1 MLAVLPLGQQ
11 IVCLLLGLC
20 PCFVGVGAVVIL
32 AFGLDEDVAH
42 VHHLHIGFFN
52 AVSGVGI
59 GVVVIVFA
67 DIVLGVGLLVDEHLQ
82 IGRGR
87 DLPLDK
93 GVVRR
98 QRGCRAIG
106 HLEIFVRAAVAV
118 ACGGYGDLAVKLVEV
133 VLILLAQLEACK
145 PGLLPDGGDVFI
157 VRDSRLQEILLP
169 GARVVKHTHLLV
181 KRRAG
186 VDKI

>member
-1 MLAVLPLGQQ
+1 M
-11 IVCLLLGLC
+11 
-20 PCFVGVGAVVIL
+20 
-32 AFGLDEDVAH
+32 AH

-106 HLEIFVRAAVAV
+106 HLEIFVRTAVAV

-133 VLILLAQLEACK
+133 VLILLA
-145 PGLLPDGGDVFI
+145 
-157 VRDSRLQEILLP
+157 
-169 GARVVKHTHLLV
+169 
-181 KRRAG
+181 
-186 VDKI
+186 